1 MRPSNRTCPVC
12 RKNYTGT
19 TATCSSACRAK
30 ASRRKRTGQPIANPY
45 NPQEV
50 EEILTELHQLR
61 AENQR
66 LRTGQKR
73 TKDWKAEATKTQAKL
88 ATAQNRLAPY
98 SEQNQILKEENRQ
111 LTRKLKNAGR
121 LIYRLQTS
129 LGAPSTLIS
138 DYMHF
143 ARWYYNHK
151 PSREWDEHNQ
161 ASYTQTTHHHKTTRT
176 KPPNHYPRTPTTT
189 KLDNRE
195 KQQARMPNTVWAS
208 AP

>member
-1 MRPSNRTCPVC
+1 MRPSNRICPVC

-30 ASRRKRTGQPIANPY
+30 ASRRKRAGQPIANPY
-45 NPQEV
+45 SPQEV
-50 EEILTELHQLR
+50 EEILTELHQLQV
-61 AENQR
+61 ENQR

-73 TKDWKAEATKTQAKL
+73 TKDWKAEATKAQAKL
-88 ATAQNRLAPY
+88 VTAQNRLAPY

-151 PSREWDEHNQ
+151 PHREWDEHDYTRHKRFITYQSHTKAQ
-161 ASYTQTTHHHKTTRT
+161 AEHKRQEHLKKLPPAT
-176 KPPNHYPRTPTTT
+176 KEPMTPEHEE
-189 KLDNRE
+189 N
-195 KQQARMPNTVWAS
+195 
-208 AP
+208 